1 MREIE
6 VLHRQASFDTM
17 KAAYKAGADA
27 VYMGGP
33 MFGARAMQIM
43 RMQGRCCQRLT
54 MRIFMGGSFI

>member
-6 VLHRQASFDTM
+6 VLAPAGSFDTM
-17 KAAYKAGADA
+17 KAAYKMLCIWADRCSA
-27 VYMGGP
+27 QEP
-33 MFGARAMQIM
+33 MQIM

>member
-6 VLHRQASFDTM
+6 VLAPAGSFDTM

-33 MFGARAMQIM
+33 MFGARAYADM